1 MPSALLLASE
11 GGFTVT
17 GPKVIA
23 SFDLFG
29 ITWNLTETV
38 FIQWIV
44 MLILLVVMLVLT
56 SKLEIIPKTKRQAAA
71 EWIVTFARN
80 HGGYHDG
87 PQI

>member
-11 GGFTVT
+11 GGITVT

-80 HGGYHDG
+80 MVDTTMG
-87 PQI
+87 PR

>member
-1 MPSALLLASE
+1 
-11 GGFTVT
+11 
-17 GPKVIA
+17 
-23 SFDLFG
+23 
-29 ITWNLTETV
+29 
-38 FIQWIV
+38 